1 MKNIFSC
8 ESVGKG
14 HPDKAAD
21 QIADAILDEC
31 LKNDKNAR
39 CAIEC
44 LITKDVLILGGE
56 VSLNSQIN
64 FEAIARKTLNEI
76 GYSSSNI
83 DFDPING
90 KIINLIKEQS
100 SDIYQAVFKEEIAA
114 GDQGIMFGYATNET
128 KEFLPIP
135 FVIANKLLEKANQLR
150 NDGVFL
156 YAKTDMKSQVS
167 YDYDNKKV
175 TCILL
180 SIQHTYDYDENSFR
194 NFIKNEIVTPIV
206 KEYQLNED
214 FQLIINPSGRF
225 VIGGPAGDTGVT
237 GRKIVADSYGGIA
250 RCGGGAFS
258 GKDPSKVDRSA
269 AYMARYICK
278 NLVAADLV
286 SKCELQLGYAIGV
299 KTPVSINLETYGT
312 EKITKSKLL
321 DIITKTFDL
330 SVQGIIKHLKLQN
343 PIYSN
348 TSCYGHFGKS
358 NLPWEKLDK
367 VEEIKSH
374 VDNYDFLINHSF

>member
-8 ESVGKG
+8 ESVSKG

-31 LKNDKNAR
+31 LKIDSNAR

-56 VSLNSQIN
+56 VSLNGYVN
-64 FEAIARKTLNEI
+64 FEKVARNALKSI
-76 GYSSSNI
+76 GYSSSFI
-83 DFDPING
+83 DFDPEEG
-90 KIINLIKEQS
+90 KIVNLIKEQS
-100 SDIYQAVFKEEIAA
+100 PDIYQAVFKEEIAA

-128 KEFLPIP
+128 KEFLPLP
-135 FVIANKLLEKANQLR
+135 FVIANKLLEKADSLR
-150 NDGVFL
+150 KQGLFK

-167 YDYDNKKV
+167 YDYDRKNI
-175 TCILL
+175 TCILI
-180 SIQHTYDYDENSFR
+180 SIQHSENYEEKEFR
-194 NFIKNEIVTPIV
+194 NYIKNEIVYPLI
-206 KEYQLNED
+206 KEYNLNED
-214 FQLIINPSGRF
+214 FNLIINPSGKF
-225 VIGGPAGDTGVT
+225 IIGGPAGDTGVT

-278 NLVAADLV
+278 NLVAANLV
-286 SKCELQLGYAIGV
+286 SKCELQIGYAIGI
-299 KTPVSINLETYGT
+299 KTPISIHLETYGT
-312 EKITKSKLL
+312 ENISKDMILE
-321 DIITKTFDL
+321 IISKTFDL
-330 SVQGIIKHLKLQN
+330 SVQGIIKHLRLQT

-348 TSCYGHFGKS
+348 TSCYGHFGKN

-367 VEEIKSH
+367 VEEIKSY
-374 VDNYDFLINHSF
+374 VDNYNILINHSF

>member
-56 VSLNSQIN
+56 VSLKSQIN
-64 FEAIARKTLNEI
+64 FESIARKTLNEI
-76 GYSSSNI
+76 GYSSSSI

-100 SDIYQAVFKEEIAA
+100 PDIYQAVFKEEIAA

-128 KEFLPIP
+128 KEFLPLP
-135 FVIANKLLEKANQLR
+135 FVISNKLLEKANQLR

-167 YDYDNKKV
+167 YDYDSKKV

-180 SIQHTYDYDENSFR
+180 SIQHTYDYDEDSFR
-194 NFIKNEIVTPIV
+194 NFIKNEIVSPIV

-278 NLVAADLV
+278 NLVATNLV

-312 EKITKSKLL
+312 EKISKQKLL

-330 SVQGIIKHLKLQN
+330 SVQSIIKNLRLQN

-348 TSCYGHFGKS
+348 TSCYGHFGK
-358 NLPWEKLDK
+358 NDLPWEKLDK
-367 VEEIKSH
+367 VEEIKSR